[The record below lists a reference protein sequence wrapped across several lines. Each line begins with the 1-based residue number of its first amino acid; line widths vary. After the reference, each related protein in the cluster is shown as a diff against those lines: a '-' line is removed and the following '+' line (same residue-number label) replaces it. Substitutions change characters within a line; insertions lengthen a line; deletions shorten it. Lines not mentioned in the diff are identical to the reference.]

1 MASQS
6 PRIPFHLICS
16 DYDRGSLWAT
26 KRATALLF
34 LPAGLAVNTLTS
46 FQLLVTQPSSLASGH
61 PLGARSQAPGMWQRA
76 CLSTQLRVPS
86 SLGLHSLAFLP
97 WPCWP
102 PSPALSGH
110 GEEERPCFNSFTPHP
125 AQASWSGL
133 VVSTRNNSTVAEVH
147 S

>member
-16 DYDRGSLWAT
+16 DCDRGSLQAT

-86 SLGLHSLAFLP
+86 SLGLHSPAFLP
-97 WPCWP
+97 WPCLP